1 MSQVLK
7 IILFMSLLVML
18 YLVTVLQDNMVRRLN
33 FAHLIVLKVLS
44 IKDAILSVN
53 TLSSECAIRTLF
65 EA

>member
-1 MSQVLK
+1 
-7 IILFMSLLVML
+7 MSLLVML

-44 IKDAILSVN
+44 IKDAILAVN
-53 TLSSECAIRTLF
+53 KLSSECAIRTLF

>member
-1 MSQVLK
+1 
-7 IILFMSLLVML
+7 MSLLVML

-33 FAHLIVLKVLS
+33 FAHLKVLKVLS
-44 IKDAILSVN
+44 IKDAILAVN